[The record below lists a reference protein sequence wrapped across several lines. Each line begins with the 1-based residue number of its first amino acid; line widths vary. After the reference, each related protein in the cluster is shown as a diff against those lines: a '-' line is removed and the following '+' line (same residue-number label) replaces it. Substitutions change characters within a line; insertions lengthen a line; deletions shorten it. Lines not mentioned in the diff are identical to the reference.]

1 MKTMWYAI
9 AWSRVIGRVH
19 VSGETEHTLHVVG
32 GNGKTRVHR
41 KRTDFAGYFDAWD
54 EAKQFLLDH
63 AERDVAA
70 ARRQLELANAKLG
83 NVKGMRRPDD
93 AQEAG

>member
-32 GNGKTRVHR
+32 GN
-41 KRTDFAGYFDAWD
+41 
-54 EAKQFLLDH
+54 
-63 AERDVAA
+63 
-70 ARRQLELANAKLG
+70 
-83 NVKGMRRPDD
+83 VKGMRRPDD